1 MTIAEPIL
9 NGSIEAT
16 GEGPGTATPTPVD
29 NTDLGTGGG
38 ANAAGSGGE
47 SGSGDDNGSTATATA
62 TTDDAGN
69 AAQVVVAPAEPT
81 APKGFMRRIDELTR
95 QKGERDRLLAE
106 RDAEII
112 LLRTAVEARGGTAN
126 PSGAAASTQSTV
138 VPPGY
143 VLQSE
148 VDRRAGELA
157 AATRFNEM
165 SNGIAE
171 KGRSAHTDFNTSVDT
186 MRSLGMTPQFV
197 EALAAAAGSD
207 AHEVLYELGKDADR
221 AVELLGMAPLA
232 QAATLA
238 RMADKIG
245 GTRATVATTRT
256 AAVVAEP
263 AITDARRPVPTVV
276 GGRVRAEPTLDNDNL
291 SDADWFALR
300 EKDVQAKRAN
310 NRNYQL

>member
-29 NTDLGTGGG
+29 NTDIGTGGS

-47 SGSGDDNGSTATATA
+47 GGSGDDNGSAATATA
-62 TTDDAGN
+62 TTNDAGN
-69 AAQVVVAPAEPT
+69 AAQVVTAPAEPS

-112 LLRTAVEARGGTAN
+112 LLRTAVEARGGAAN
-126 PSGAAASTQSTV
+126 PSSSAASTPGV

-245 GTRATVATTRT
+245 GTRTAVATTR
-256 AAVVAEP
+256 AAAIVAEP